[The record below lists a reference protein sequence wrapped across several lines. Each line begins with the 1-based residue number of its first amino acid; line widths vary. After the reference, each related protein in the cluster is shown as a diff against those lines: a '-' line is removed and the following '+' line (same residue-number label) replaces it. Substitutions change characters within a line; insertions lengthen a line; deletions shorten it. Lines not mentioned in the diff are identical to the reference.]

1 MTHAAPDNSKNEAV
15 HIVVYADGAL
25 DVYVHPDK
33 VNYFELEGTPFDPA
47 ILAARIEKTLR
58 DIAKTERNS
67 NN

>member
-1 MTHAAPDNSKNEAV
+1 MTHAAADNGKNEAV

-33 VNYFELEGTPFDPA
+33 VNYFDLEGTPFDPS

-58 DIAKTERNS
+58 DISKTERNS